1 METNPTP
8 LNERAHELREL
19 LVPFISKRVD
29 PQDVEDVLQ
38 NVFVRIQR
46 SLGDL
51 RDSDKFVAW
60 GYQVAR
66 NVIIDHTRRATVRKH
81 EALDRVRAIAAPQD
95 IEDNSG
101 ASELALI
108 LGHFIEMLSD
118 PYREALQLTELDG
131 MTQAAA
137 ARRVGLSLA
146 GMKSRV
152 QRGRAQLRD
161 LLESCCD
168 IELDTRGSIIDVDPS
183 NPPADLPNCCSAQ
196 RVHPSR
202 PTRVSRDMKN
212 TRQTSNNESI
222 NTRTTEESTTGCC
235 GGPAPAGTDACC
247 VQDAAAKAAGESGC
261 GCGPKVATRKSGCC

>member
-1 METNPTP
+1 MEANPTP
-8 LNERAHELREL
+8 LGDRARELREL

-51 RDSDKFVAW
+51 RDSDKLVPW
-60 GYQVAR
+60 GYQIAR
-66 NVIIDHTRRATVRKH
+66 NVIVDHTRRATVRKH
-81 EALDRVRAIAAPQD
+81 EELDRVRSIAAPQHLAD
-95 IEDNSG
+95 DSG

-108 LGHFIEMLSD
+108 LDHFIGRLSD

-131 MTQAAA
+131 MTQAEAA
-137 ARRVGLSLA
+137 EQVGLSLP

-152 QRGRAQLRD
+152 QRGRAQLRE

-168 IELDTRGSIIDVDPS
+168 IELDTRRSIIDVDPT
-183 NPPADLPNCCSAQ
+183 NPPVELPNCCSTQ
-196 RVHPSR
+196 LVHPSR
-202 PTRVSRDMKN
+202 PTRVSRDMRN
-212 TRQTSNNESI
+212 TQQTSNNESI
-222 NTRTTEESTTGCC
+222 NTKTTDESATGCC

-247 VQDAAAKAAGESGC
+247 IQDAAAKAAGESGC